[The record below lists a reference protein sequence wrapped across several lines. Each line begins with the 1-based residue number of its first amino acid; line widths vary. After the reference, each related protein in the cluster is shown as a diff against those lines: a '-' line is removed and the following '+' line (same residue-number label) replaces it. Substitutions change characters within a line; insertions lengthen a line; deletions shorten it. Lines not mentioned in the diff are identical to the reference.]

1 VDIVNKQIKTLA
13 EELLEQLMLFK
24 RFKHLDDETLKKIM
38 NNPELAKEFD
48 KTDSNNLAA

>member
-1 VDIVNKQIKTLA
+1 MDIVNESQKNLA

-38 NNPELAKEFD
+38 NNPELAKEFEKVNSD
-48 KTDSNNLAA
+48 NLAA

>member
-1 VDIVNKQIKTLA
+1 MKSLA
-13 EELLEQLMLFK
+13 EELLEQLMLFQ

-48 KTDSNNLAA
+48 KTNSSNFAA